1 MADMAR
7 RVSHISPSAWCVR
20 ACVRVCLSVCLWLES
35 AGQVGRRMSEL
46 DSLGSPLQIC
56 NTVAMPCLR
65 SVTVCQS
72 SESSGLCLL
81 SLLPKKSKKHGY
93 RWELGLGDQ
102 PTKKQTEVYR
112 NKVNILL
119 DDRHTSRIFLNLSPR
134 RVCSVCARWCEG
146 NGEVVVWGEGAQC
159 ERRRLMKRVGF
170 DKDRLRLHCARYLA
184 IGSRTAVFPVAH
196 RPWPTTADTTRCH
209 LPLAPARM
217 QLDLPPPIALSVL
230 ALPMC
235 RFLLTS

>member
-1 MADMAR
+1 VADMAR

-72 SESSGLCLL
+72 SESSGLCLIC
-81 SLLPKKSKKHGY
+81 SALLPPQAHTHKKSKKHSTVG
-93 RWELGLGDQ
+93 ELGLGDQ

-119 DDRHTSRIFLNLSPR
+119 DDRHTSRIFLNCR
-134 RVCSVCARWCEG
+134 RVASAACARGGVRAMGKWWCG
-146 NGEVVVWGEGAQC
+146 GRGRNAKGGA
-159 ERRRLMKRVGF
+159 
-170 DKDRLRLHCARYLA
+170 
-184 IGSRTAVFPVAH
+184 
-196 RPWPTTADTTRCH
+196 
-209 LPLAPARM
+209 
-217 QLDLPPPIALSVL
+217 
-230 ALPMC
+230 
-235 RFLLTS
+235 